1 MISSFSLPCYLSLSI
16 VVDNCKSYQIV
27 LNFLSLSEY
36 AKSNH
41 LKVIQVVV
49 KKLMFSLGPK
59 IIKSIIWYGVASEL
73 ELHVGFGK
81 IATAWLCK
89 VVCNY
94 ITYL

>member
-1 MISSFSLPCYLSLSI
+1 M
-16 VVDNCKSYQIV
+16 
-27 LNFLSLSEY
+27 
-36 AKSNH
+36 
-41 LKVIQVVV
+41 IQVVV

-59 IIKSIIWYGVASEL
+59 INTSIIWYGVASEI

>member
-1 MISSFSLPCYLSLSI
+1 M
-16 VVDNCKSYQIV
+16 
-27 LNFLSLSEY
+27 
-36 AKSNH
+36 
-41 LKVIQVVV
+41 IQVVV
-49 KKLMFSLGPK
+49 NKLMFSLGPK
-59 IIKSIIWYGVASEL
+59 IIKLIIWYGVASEL